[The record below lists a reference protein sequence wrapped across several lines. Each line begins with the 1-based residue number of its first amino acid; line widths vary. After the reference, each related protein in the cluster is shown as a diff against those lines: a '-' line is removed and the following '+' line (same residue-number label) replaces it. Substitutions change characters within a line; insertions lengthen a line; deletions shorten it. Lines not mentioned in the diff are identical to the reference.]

1 MPSFRSRA
9 ALPLTLIAVA
19 LAVSACGGNAPPAA
33 GQMPPPEVTV
43 VTLKSSDVTLSRE
56 LTGRVTPSL
65 IAEVRPQVSGIIQ
78 QRLFTEG
85 GSVRAGQA
93 LYQIDNTAFLAD
105 RNAAAAQVVRAQA
118 ALTTA
123 SLKATRSAELAKTQ
137 AISKQDNDNAQAA
150 LRQAQAELRAAQAAV
165 QGANVPLGFTR
176 VSAPIS
182 GKIGRSSVTAGAL
195 VNAGQPAALATI
207 QQLDPMYID
216 LNQSSAELLQL
227 RREVA
232 AGNLTST
239 DDVPVNILLE
249 DGSRYAHSGRL
260 SFAETTVDPTTGS
273 FIVRVVVPNPDQ
285 LLLPGM
291 YVRAVLA
298 NGERRNALLVPQQG
312 VSRDPKGQ
320 ASAMVVDAEGK
331 VAARPITVSRTVGSS
346 WLVED
351 GLKPGD
357 KVIVEGLQKIQPGA
371 PVKPVERGN
380 APAQSAA
387 PAAPAK

>member
-1 MPSFRSRA
+1 MPSLPTRDALPA
-9 ALPLTLIAVA
+9 ALLTIA
-19 LAVSACGGNAPPAA
+19 LLVSACSGAPPPATTAQQPAA
-33 GQMPPPEVTV
+33 DVTV
-43 VTLKSSDVTLSRE
+43 VTLRAGDVTLTRE

-65 IAEVRPQVSGIIQ
+65 VAEVRPQVTGIVRR
-78 QRLFTEG
+78 RLFTEG

-93 LYQIDNTAFLAD
+93 LYQIDDTAFLAD

-118 ALTTA
+118 ALDTA
-123 SLKATRSAELAKTQ
+123 SLKAARSAELAKTQ
-137 AISKQDNDNAQAA
+137 VISRQDNDNAQAA
-150 LRQAQAELRAAQAAV
+150 LRQAQAELRAARAGV
-165 QGANVPLGFTR
+165 QGASVPLGFTR

-182 GKIGRSSVTAGAL
+182 GKIGRSAVTAGAL

-207 QQLDPMYID
+207 QQLDPMYVD
-216 LNQSSAELLQL
+216 LTQSSAELLLL

-232 AGNLTST
+232 AGNLAST
-239 DDVPVNILLE
+239 DEVPVDIVLE
-249 DGSRYAHSGRL
+249 DGSRYPHAGRM

-273 FIVRVVVPNPDQ
+273 FVVRVVVPNPDQ

-298 NGERRNALLVPQQG
+298 NGVRRNALLVPQQG

-331 VAARPITVSRTVGSS
+331 AALRPVKVSRTVGAS

-357 KVIVEGLQKIQPGA
+357 RVIVEGLQKIRPGA
-371 PVKPVERGN
+371 PVRAVEQG
-380 APAQSAA
+380 A
-387 PAAPAK
+387 PAASAK

>member
-1 MPSFRSRA
+1 MSSFRSRA
-9 ALPLTLIAVA
+9 ALPLTLTAIALV
-19 LAVSACGGNAPPAA
+19 VSACGGNTPPAA
-33 GQMPPPEVTV
+33 GQMPPAEVTV
-43 VTLKSSDVTLSRE
+43 VTLKSGDVTLNRE

-65 IAEVRPQVSGIIQ
+65 VAEVRPQVTGIVR

-123 SLKATRSAELAKTQ
+123 SLKAARSAELAKTQ
-137 AISKQDNDNAQAA
+137 VISKQDNDNAQAA
-150 LRQAQAELRAAQAAV
+150 LRQAQAELRAAQAGV
-165 QGANVPLGFTR
+165 QGANVPLEFTR
-176 VSAPIS
+176 ISAPIS
-182 GKIGRSSVTAGAL
+182 GQIGRSTVTAGAL

-207 QQLDPMYID
+207 QQLDPMYVD
-216 LNQSSAELLQL
+216 LTQSSAELLQL

-232 AGNLTST
+232 AGNLAST
-239 DDVPVNILLE
+239 DEVPVEIVLE
-249 DGSRYAHSGRL
+249 DGSRHAHPGKM

-273 FIVRVVVPNPDQ
+273 FIVRVVVPNPDH

-298 NGERRNALLVPQQG
+298 NGVRRNAVLVPQPG

-320 ASAMVVDAEGK
+320 ASAMVVDPEGK
-331 VAARPITVSRTVGSS
+331 AALRQVTVSRTVGAS

-357 KVIVEGLQKIQPGA
+357 KVIVEGLQKIRPGA
-371 PVKPVERGN
+371 PVRAVE
-380 APAQSAA
+380 QSA
-387 PAAPAK
+387 PAASAK

>member
-1 MPSFRSRA
+1 MSSFRPRA

-19 LAVSACGGNAPPAA
+19 LAVSACGGNAPPTAV
-33 GQMPPPEVTV
+33 QMPPPEVTV

-65 IAEVRPQVSGIIQ
+65 IAEVRPQVTGIVR

-123 SLKATRSAELAKTQ
+123 SLKAARSAELAKTQ
-137 AISKQDNDNAQAA
+137 VISKQDNDNAQAA
-150 LRQAQAELRAAQAAV
+150 LRQAQAELRAAQAGV

-182 GKIGRSSVTAGAL
+182 GKIGRSAVTAGAL

-216 LNQSSAELLQL
+216 LSQSSAELLQL
-227 RREVA
+227 RRETA
-232 AGNLTST
+232 AGNLAST
-239 DDVPVNILLE
+239 AEVPVGIVLE
-249 DGSRYAHSGRL
+249 DGSRYAHAGKM

-298 NGERRNALLVPQQG
+298 NGVRRNALLVPQQG
-312 VSRDPKGQ
+312 VNRDPKGQ

-331 VAARPITVSRTVGSS
+331 AALRQVTVSRTVGAS

-357 KVIVEGLQKIQPGA
+357 RVIVEGLQKIRPGA
-371 PVKPVERGN
+371 PVSAVEQG
-380 APAQSAA
+380 A
-387 PAAPAK
+387 PAASAK

>member
-1 MPSFRSRA
+1 MPSFRPRT
-9 ALPLTLIAVA
+9 ALPLALIAVA
-19 LAVSACGGNAPPAA
+19 LAVSACGGSAPPAA

-65 IAEVRPQVSGIIQ
+65 IAEVRPQVSGIVQ
-78 QRLFTEG
+78 KRLFTEG

-93 LYQIDNTAFLAD
+93 LYQIDNTAFLSD

-123 SLKATRSAELAKTQ
+123 SLKAKRSAELAKTL

-150 LRQAQAELRAAQAAV
+150 LRQAQAELRAAQAGV

-176 VSAPIS
+176 VRAPIS
-182 GKIGRSSVTAGAL
+182 GKIGRSTVTAGAL
-195 VNAGQPAALATI
+195 VSAGQPAALATI
-207 QQLDPMYID
+207 QQLDPMYVD

-232 AGNLTST
+232 AGNLAST
-239 DDVPVNILLE
+239 DQVPVDIVLE
-249 DGSRYAHSGRL
+249 DGSRYPHSGRM

-273 FIVRVVVPNPDQ
+273 FVVRVVVPNPDQ

-298 NGERRNALLVPQQG
+298 NGVRRNAVLVPQQG

-320 ASAMVVDAEGK
+320 ATAMVVDAEGK
-331 VAARPITVSRTVGSS
+331 AALRQVTVSRTVGAS

-357 KVIVEGLQKIQPGA
+357 KVIVEGLQKIRPGA
-371 PVKPVERGN
+371 PVKAVEPGT
-380 APAQSAA
+380 PTAA
-387 PAAPAK
+387 AR

>member
-1 MPSFRSRA
+1 MPSFRPRA
-9 ALPLTLIAVA
+9 ALPLTLIAVV
-19 LAVSACGGNAPPAA
+19 LAVSACGGSTPPAA
-33 GQMPPPEVTV
+33 AQLPPPEVTV

-65 IAEVRPQVSGIIQ
+65 VAEVRPQVTGIVR

-93 LYQIDNTAFLAD
+93 LYQIDDTAFLAD

-118 ALTTA
+118 ALDTA
-123 SLKATRSAELAKTQ
+123 SLKAARSAELAKTQ
-137 AISKQDNDNAQAA
+137 VISRQDNDNAQAA
-150 LRQAQAELRAAQAAV
+150 LRQAQAELRAARAGV
-165 QGANVPLGFTR
+165 QGADVPLGFTR
-176 VSAPIS
+176 VSAPIG
-182 GKIGRSSVTAGAL
+182 GKIGRSAVTAGAL

-207 QQLDPMYID
+207 QQLDPMYVD
-216 LNQSSAELLQL
+216 LTQSSAELLLL

-232 AGNLTST
+232 AGNLAST
-239 DDVPVNILLE
+239 DEVPVDIALE
-249 DGSRYAHSGRL
+249 DGSRYPHAGRM

-273 FIVRVVVPNPDQ
+273 FVVRVVVPNPDQ

-298 NGERRNALLVPQQG
+298 NGVRRNALLVPQQG

-331 VAARPITVSRTVGSS
+331 AALRPVKVSRTVGAS

-357 KVIVEGLQKIQPGA
+357 RVIVEGLQKIRPGA
-371 PVKPVERGN
+371 PVRAVEQG
-380 APAQSAA
+380 AAAASA
-387 PAAPAK
+387 K

>member
-1 MPSFRSRA
+1 MPSFRPRA
-9 ALPLTLIAVA
+9 ALPLTLIAVV
-19 LAVSACGGNAPPAA
+19 LAVSACGGRTPPAA
-33 GQMPPPEVTV
+33 AQLPPPEVTV

-65 IAEVRPQVSGIIQ
+65 IAEVRPQVTGIVR

-93 LYQIDNTAFLAD
+93 LYQIDDTAFLAD

-118 ALTTA
+118 ALDTA
-123 SLKATRSAELAKTQ
+123 SLKAARSAELAKTQ
-137 AISKQDNDNAQAA
+137 VISKQDNDNAQAA
-150 LRQAQAELRAAQAAV
+150 LRQAQAELRAARAGV
-165 QGANVPLGFTR
+165 QGADVPLGFTR

-182 GKIGRSSVTAGAL
+182 GKIGRSAVTAGAL

-207 QQLDPMYID
+207 QQLDPMYVD
-216 LNQSSAELLQL
+216 LTQSSAELLQL

-232 AGNLTST
+232 AGNLAST
-239 DDVPVNILLE
+239 DEVPVDIVLE
-249 DGSRYAHSGRL
+249 DGSRYAHAGRM

-273 FIVRVVVPNPDQ
+273 FVVRVVVPNPDQ

-298 NGERRNALLVPQQG
+298 NGVRRNALLVPQQG

-331 VAARPITVSRTVGSS
+331 AALRPVKVSRTVGAS

-357 KVIVEGLQKIQPGA
+357 RVIVEGLQKIRPGA
-371 PVKPVERGN
+371 PVRAVEQG
-380 APAQSAA
+380 AAAASA
-387 PAAPAK
+387 K

>member
-1 MPSFRSRA
+1 MPSFRPRA
-9 ALPLTLIAVA
+9 ALPLTLIAVV
-19 LAVSACGGNAPPAA
+19 LAVSACGGSTPPAA
-33 GQMPPPEVTV
+33 GQMPPPEVSV

-65 IAEVRPQVSGIIQ
+65 IAEVRPQVTGIVR

-93 LYQIDNTAFLAD
+93 LYQIDDTAFLAD
-105 RNAAAAQVVRAQA
+105 RNAAAAQVMRAQA

-123 SLKATRSAELAKTQ
+123 SLKAARSTELAKTQ
-137 AISKQDNDNAQAA
+137 VISKQDNDNAQAA
-150 LRQAQAELRAAQAAV
+150 LRQAQAELRAARAGV
-165 QGANVPLGFTR
+165 QGADVPLGFTR

-182 GKIGRSSVTAGAL
+182 GKIGRSAVTAGAL

-207 QQLDPMYID
+207 QQLDPMYVD
-216 LNQSSAELLQL
+216 LTQSSAELLQL

-232 AGNLTST
+232 AGNLAST
-239 DDVPVNILLE
+239 DEVPVDIVLE
-249 DGSRYAHSGRL
+249 DGSRYPHAGRM

-273 FIVRVVVPNPDQ
+273 FVVRVVVPNPDQ

-298 NGERRNALLVPQQG
+298 NGVRRNALLVPQQG

-331 VAARPITVSRTVGSS
+331 AALRPVKVSRTVGAS

-357 KVIVEGLQKIQPGA
+357 RVIVEGLQKIRPGA
-371 PVKPVERGN
+371 PVRAVEQG
-380 APAQSAA
+380 AAAASA
-387 PAAPAK
+387 K

>member
-1 MPSFRSRA
+1 MPSFRPRA
-9 ALPLTLIAVA
+9 ALPLTLIAVV
-19 LAVSACGGNAPPAA
+19 LAVSACGGSTPPAA
-33 GQMPPPEVTV
+33 AQLPPPEVTV

-65 IAEVRPQVSGIIQ
+65 IAEVRPQVTGIVR

-93 LYQIDNTAFLAD
+93 LYQIDDTAFLAD

-118 ALTTA
+118 ALDTA
-123 SLKATRSAELAKTQ
+123 SLKAARSAELAKTQ
-137 AISKQDNDNAQAA
+137 VISRQDNDNAQAA
-150 LRQAQAELRAAQAAV
+150 LRQAQAELRAARAGV
-165 QGANVPLGFTR
+165 QGADVPLGFTR
-176 VSAPIS
+176 VSAPIG
-182 GKIGRSSVTAGAL
+182 GKIGRSAVTAGAL

-207 QQLDPMYID
+207 QQLDPMYVD
-216 LNQSSAELLQL
+216 LTQSSAELLLL

-232 AGNLTST
+232 AGNLAST
-239 DDVPVNILLE
+239 DEVPVDIALE
-249 DGSRYAHSGRL
+249 DGSRYPHAGRM

-273 FIVRVVVPNPDQ
+273 FVVRVVVPNPDQ

-298 NGERRNALLVPQQG
+298 NGVRRNALLVPQQG

-331 VAARPITVSRTVGSS
+331 AALRPVKVSRTVGAS

-357 KVIVEGLQKIQPGA
+357 RVIVEGLQKIRPGA
-371 PVKPVERGN
+371 PVRAVEQG
-380 APAQSAA
+380 AAAASA
-387 PAAPAK
+387 K

>member
-1 MPSFRSRA
+1 MPSFRPRA
-9 ALPLTLIAVA
+9 ALPLALLASA
-19 LAVSACGGNAPPAA
+19 LAVSACGGSAPPAA

-43 VTLKSSDVTLSRE
+43 VTLRSGDVTLNRE

-65 IAEVRPQVSGIIQ
+65 IAEVRPQVTGIVQ
-78 QRLFTEG
+78 KRLFTEG

-118 ALTTA
+118 TLTTA
-123 SLKATRSAELAKTQ
+123 SLKAARSAELAKTQ
-137 AISKQDNDNAQAA
+137 VISKQDNDNAQAA
-150 LRQAQAELRAAQAAV
+150 LREAQAELSAAQAGV

-182 GKIGRSSVTAGAL
+182 GRIGRSAVTAGAL

-207 QQLDPMYID
+207 QQLDPMYVD
-216 LNQSSAELLQL
+216 LSQSSAELLQL

-232 AGNLTST
+232 AGNLAST
-239 DDVPVNILLE
+239 DEVPVDILLE
-249 DGSRYAHSGRL
+249 DGSRYPHAGRM

-273 FIVRVVVPNPDQ
+273 FIVRVVVPNPEQ

-298 NGERRNALLVPQQG
+298 NGVRRDALLVPQQG
-312 VSRDPKGQ
+312 VNRDPKGQ
-320 ASAMVVDAEGK
+320 ASAMVVDAQGK
-331 VAARPITVSRTVGSS
+331 AALRQVAVSRTVGAS
-346 WLVED
+346 WLVES

-357 KVIVEGLQKIQPGA
+357 RVIVEGLQKIRAGA
-371 PVKPVERGN
+371 PVRAVEQG
-380 APAQSAA
+380 ASA
-387 PAAPAK
+387 AAPAK

>member
-1 MPSFRSRA
+1 MSSFRPRA
-9 ALPLTLIAVA
+9 ALPLTLIAVV
-19 LAVSACGGNAPPAA
+19 LAVSACGGSTPPAA
-33 GQMPPPEVTV
+33 GQLPPPEVTV

-65 IAEVRPQVSGIIQ
+65 IAEVRPQVTGIVR

-93 LYQIDNTAFLAD
+93 LYQIDDTAFLAD

-123 SLKATRSAELAKTQ
+123 SLKAARSAELAKTQ
-137 AISKQDNDNAQAA
+137 VISKQDNDNAQAA
-150 LRQAQAELRAAQAAV
+150 LRQAQAELRAARAGV
-165 QGANVPLGFTR
+165 QGADVPLGFTR

-182 GKIGRSSVTAGAL
+182 GKIGRSAVTAGAL

-207 QQLDPMYID
+207 HQLDPMYVD
-216 LNQSSAELLQL
+216 LTQSSAELLQL

-232 AGNLTST
+232 AGNLAST
-239 DDVPVNILLE
+239 DEVPVDIVLE
-249 DGSRYAHSGRL
+249 DGSRYAHAGRM

-273 FIVRVVVPNPDQ
+273 FVVRVVVPNPDQ

-298 NGERRNALLVPQQG
+298 NGVRRNALLVPQQG

-331 VAARPITVSRTVGSS
+331 AALRPVKVSRTVGAS

-351 GLKPGD
+351 GLEPGD
-357 KVIVEGLQKIQPGA
+357 RVIVEGLQKIRPGT
-371 PVKPVERGN
+371 PVRAVEQG
-380 APAQSAA
+380 AAAASA
-387 PAAPAK
+387 K

>member
-1 MPSFRSRA
+1 MSSFRPRA

-33 GQMPPPEVTV
+33 VQMPPPEVTV

-65 IAEVRPQVSGIIQ
+65 IAEVRPQVTGIVR

-123 SLKATRSAELAKTQ
+123 SLKAARSAELAKTQ
-137 AISKQDNDNAQAA
+137 VISKQDNDNAQAA
-150 LRQAQAELRAAQAAV
+150 LRQAQAELRAAQAGV

-182 GKIGRSSVTAGAL
+182 GKIGRSAVTAGAL

-216 LNQSSAELLQL
+216 LSQSSAELLQL
-227 RREVA
+227 RRETA
-232 AGNLTST
+232 AGNLAST
-239 DDVPVNILLE
+239 AEVPVGIVLE
-249 DGSRYAHSGRL
+249 DGSRYAHAGKM

-298 NGERRNALLVPQQG
+298 NGVRRNALLVPQQS
-312 VSRDPKGQ
+312 VNRDPEGQ

-331 VAARPITVSRTVGSS
+331 AALRQVTVSRTVGAN

-357 KVIVEGLQKIQPGA
+357 RVIVEGLQKIRPGA
-371 PVKPVERGN
+371 PVRAVEQG
-380 APAQSAA
+380 A
-387 PAAPAK
+387 PAASAK

>member
-1 MPSFRSRA
+1 MPSFRPRA
-9 ALPLTLIAVA
+9 ALPLTLIAVV
-19 LAVSACGGNAPPAA
+19 LAVSACGGSTPPAA
-33 GQMPPPEVTV
+33 GQLPPPEVTV

-65 IAEVRPQVSGIIQ
+65 IAEVRPQVTGIVR

-93 LYQIDNTAFLAD
+93 LYQIDDTAFLAD

-123 SLKATRSAELAKTQ
+123 SLKAARSAELAKTQ
-137 AISKQDNDNAQAA
+137 VISKQDNDNAQAA
-150 LRQAQAELRAAQAAV
+150 LRQAQAELRAARAGV
-165 QGANVPLGFTR
+165 QGADVPLGFTR

-182 GKIGRSSVTAGAL
+182 GKIGRSAVTAGAL

-207 QQLDPMYID
+207 HQLDPMYVD
-216 LNQSSAELLQL
+216 LTQSSAELLQL

-232 AGNLTST
+232 AGNLAST
-239 DDVPVNILLE
+239 DEVPVDIVLE
-249 DGSRYAHSGRL
+249 DGSRYAHAGRM

-273 FIVRVVVPNPDQ
+273 FVVRVVVPNPDQ

-298 NGERRNALLVPQQG
+298 NGVRRNALLVPQQG

-331 VAARPITVSRTVGSS
+331 AALRPVKVSRTVGAS

-351 GLKPGD
+351 GLEPGD
-357 KVIVEGLQKIQPGA
+357 RVIVEGLQKIRPGT
-371 PVKPVERGN
+371 PVRAVEQG
-380 APAQSAA
+380 AAAASA
-387 PAAPAK
+387 K

>member
-1 MPSFRSRA
+1 MPSFRPRA
-9 ALPLTLIAVA
+9 ALPLALLASA
-19 LAVSACGGNAPPAA
+19 LAVSACGGSAPRAA

-43 VTLKSSDVTLSRE
+43 VTLRSGDVTLNRE

-65 IAEVRPQVSGIIQ
+65 IAEVRPQVTGIVQ
-78 QRLFTEG
+78 KRLFTEG

-118 ALTTA
+118 TLTTA
-123 SLKATRSAELAKTQ
+123 SLKAARSAELAKTQ
-137 AISKQDNDNAQAA
+137 VISKQDNDNAQAA
-150 LRQAQAELRAAQAAV
+150 LREAQAELRAAQAGV

-182 GKIGRSSVTAGAL
+182 GRIGRSAVTAGAL

-207 QQLDPMYID
+207 QQLDPMYVD
-216 LNQSSAELLQL
+216 LSQSSAELLQL

-232 AGNLTST
+232 AGNLAST
-239 DDVPVNILLE
+239 DEVPVDILLE
-249 DGSRYAHSGRL
+249 DGSRYPHAGRM

-273 FIVRVVVPNPDQ
+273 FIVRVVVPNPEQ

-298 NGERRNALLVPQQG
+298 NGVRRDALLVPQQG
-312 VSRDPKGQ
+312 VNRDPKGQ
-320 ASAMVVDAEGK
+320 ASAMVVDAQGK
-331 VAARPITVSRTVGSS
+331 AALRQVAVSRTVGAS
-346 WLVED
+346 WLVES

-357 KVIVEGLQKIQPGA
+357 RVIVEGLQKIRAGA
-371 PVKPVERGN
+371 PVRAVEQG
-380 APAQSAA
+380 ASAA
-387 PAAPAK
+387 PAK

>member
-1 MPSFRSRA
+1 MPSFRPRA
-9 ALPLTLIAVA
+9 ALPLTLIAVV
-19 LAVSACGGNAPPAA
+19 LAVSACGGSTPPAA
-33 GQMPPPEVTV
+33 AQLPPPEVTV

-65 IAEVRPQVSGIIQ
+65 IAEVRPQVTGIVR

-93 LYQIDNTAFLAD
+93 LYQIDDTAFLAD

-118 ALTTA
+118 ALDTA
-123 SLKATRSAELAKTQ
+123 SLKAARSAELAKTQ
-137 AISKQDNDNAQAA
+137 VISKQDNDNAQAA
-150 LRQAQAELRAAQAAV
+150 LRQAQAELRAARAGV
-165 QGANVPLGFTR
+165 QGADVPLGFTR

-182 GKIGRSSVTAGAL
+182 GKIGRSAVTAGAL

-207 QQLDPMYID
+207 QQLDPMYVD
-216 LNQSSAELLQL
+216 LTQSSAELLQL

-232 AGNLTST
+232 AGNLAST
-239 DDVPVNILLE
+239 DEVPVDIVLE
-249 DGSRYAHSGRL
+249 DGSRYAHAGRM

-273 FIVRVVVPNPDQ
+273 FVVRVVVPNPDQ

-298 NGERRNALLVPQQG
+298 NGVRRNALLVPQQG

-331 VAARPITVSRTVGSS
+331 AALRPVKVSRTVGAS

-357 KVIVEGLQKIQPGA
+357 RVIVEGLQKIRPGA
-371 PVKPVERGN
+371 PVRAVEQG
-380 APAQSAA
+380 AAAASA
-387 PAAPAK
+387 K